1 MKSITFSQP
10 MKKMKCGVN
19 VKVDIDTVYFKS
31 SDEHTGVS
39 IANILK
45 EAVEEWGLPPNQLLV
60 TDNASNMIV
69 AAGEFGSEQVGC
81 LAHTL
86 NLACGNAL

>member
-1 MKSITFSQP
+1 
-10 MKKMKCGVN
+10 MKCGVN